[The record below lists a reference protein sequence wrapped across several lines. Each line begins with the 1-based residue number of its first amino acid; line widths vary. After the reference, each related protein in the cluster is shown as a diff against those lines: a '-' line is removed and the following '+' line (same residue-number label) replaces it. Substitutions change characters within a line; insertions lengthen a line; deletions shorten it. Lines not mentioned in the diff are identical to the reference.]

1 MIRLRLQICEQ
12 QLLSAGLIT
21 ASGRLN
27 GNEQGIDFLQDGGI
41 VELKGPA
48 AVGLIVHIE
57 DPEI

>member
-1 MIRLRLQICEQ
+1 MIRLRLQVCEQ

-21 ASGRLN
+21 ASRRLD
-27 GNEQGIDFLQDGGI
+27 GNEYGIDLFQDCGI

-57 DPEI
+57 DAEI